1 MKAPPARKTREE
13 RDFLGKVRLPG
24 EAYYGIQTAR
34 ALENFPISGLKAH
47 PEMVRAMAMIKK
59 SAAATNAGL
68 GRLEKETGDAISR
81 ACDEIIGGEFAD
93 QFVVDVFQ
101 MGAGTSFH
109 MNVNEVIA
117 NRAEEILGGKRGEY
131 RLVHPNDHVNSG
143 QSTNDVYPTAM
154 RLAAA
159 VLLKERLLP
168 NLEKLGRSFQ
178 KKAGEFGR
186 VVKSGRT
193 HLQDAPP
200 VRLGREFRAY
210 ARTLRKTQALIE
222 KAGRSLLE
230 LGIGGSAVGTGL
242 NTPPGYRERV
252 VRRLARLTGLEL
264 RPADDLMEA
273 MQSGRPFVEVSAGL
287 RGLAVELNRIA
298 NDLRLLASGPRTGLA
313 EIIVPA
319 VAPGSSI
326 MPGKVNPSMLEMLN
340 MVCYQIMGCDHALC
354 AAGSAG
360 QLELNVMMPVIAF
373 NLHLMIEIM
382 SNALEQVRIRC
393 IEGLKANPGRCREYA
408 EKSLGLAAALSPRIG
423 YARAAA
429 LARKALEQGKTIQ
442 EMAIK
447 ESILRPQE
455 ASRALD
461 PDRLAAAN
469 LSAEKKLMMR
479 KKSRLSG
486 ARSRL

>member
-1 MKAPPARKTREE
+1 MKASPARKTREE
-13 RDFLGKVRLPG
+13 RDFLGKVRLPAG
-24 EAYYGIQTAR
+24 AYYGIQTAR
-34 ALENFPISGLKAH
+34 AVKCFPISGLKAH
-47 PEMVRAMAMIKK
+47 PEMVRVMAMIKK
-59 SAAATNAGL
+59 SAAAVNTDL

-81 ACDEIIGGEFAD
+81 ACDEIIGGKFAD

-168 NLEKLGRSFQ
+168 NLEKLWRSFQ
-178 KKAGEFGR
+178 KKGGEFGR

-200 VRLGREFRAY
+200 VRLGREFKAY
-210 ARTLRKTQALIE
+210 AKTIRKTQALIE
-222 KAGRSLLE
+222 KAGRSLHE

-264 RPADDLMEA
+264 KPADDLMEA
-273 MQSGRPFVEVSAGL
+273 MQSMRPFVEVSAAL
-287 RGLAVELNRIA
+287 RGLAVELTRIA

-313 EIIVPA
+313 EMTVPA

-340 MVCYQIMGCDHALC
+340 MVCYQVMGCDQALW
-354 AAGSAG
+354 AAASAG

-373 NLHLMIEIM
+373 NLHLMIEILG
-382 SNALEQVRIRC
+382 NALEQVRIRC
-393 IEGLKANPGRCREYA
+393 IEGIKADAGRCREYA
-408 EKSLGLAAALSPRIG
+408 EKSLGLAAALSHMMG
-423 YARAAA
+423 YDRAAS
-429 LARKALEQGKTIQ
+429 LARKALEQGKTIR
-442 EMAIK
+442 EMAVRERLLK
-447 ESILRPQE
+447 PQE
-455 ASRALD
+455 AARLLS
-461 PDRLAAAN
+461 PDGRTEADY
-469 LSAEKKLMMR
+469 SAKKKPAI
-479 KKSRLSG
+479 KKILR
-486 ARSRL
+486 